1 MNLSF
6 PIATVI
12 PGAFGVVID
21 QLAVSDTEYTRSGLA
36 KKVAGKVGKSRVY
49 ELLEELT
56 ASGLVIER
64 QLEGSKVYSLN
75 REHLLAAPVLQLAAT
90 RGMFLERL
98 RKTLSEWSPKPEAAY
113 LFGSVARGS
122 SSSQSDVDILAIRP
136 DQVLDGDEHWL
147 RQLFDLE
154 ISIER
159 WTGNNAHVLDYSESQ
174 WRELI
179 KQRQALTIEILSE
192 AVTISGPRIQDWQG
206 VA

>member
-21 QLAVSDTEYTRSGLA
+21 QLAMSETEYTRSGLA
-36 KKVAGKVGKSRVY
+36 KKVAGKIGKSRVY

-90 RGMFLERL
+90 RGLFLERL
-98 RKTLSEWSPKPEAAY
+98 QKTLSEWSPKPIAAY

-122 SSSQSDVDILAIRP
+122 SSVQSDVDILVIRS
-136 DQVLDGDEHWL
+136 DKVVGGDENWL
-147 RQLFDLE
+147 RQVFDLE
-154 ISIER
+154 LTVER
-159 WTGNNAHVLDYSESQ
+159 WTGNNAHILDYSEKQ

-179 KQRQALTIEILSE
+179 FQQQSLAIEILSE
-192 AVTISGPRIQDWQG
+192 AVTILGPRIQDWKG

>member
-21 QLAVSDTEYTRSGLA
+21 QLAMSDTEYTRSGLA

-90 RGMFLERL
+90 REMFLERL
-98 RKTLSEWSPKPEAAY
+98 KKTLSEWSPQPTAAY

-122 SSSQSDVDILAIRP
+122 SSAQSDVDILVIRP
-136 DQVLDGDEHWL
+136 EQVVDGDEHWL
-147 RQLFDLE
+147 RQVFDLE
-154 ISIER
+154 ISVER
-159 WTGNNAHVLDYSESQ
+159 WTGNNAHILDYSESQ
-174 WRELI
+174 WRELLA
-179 KQRQALTIEILSE
+179 QRQALALEILSE